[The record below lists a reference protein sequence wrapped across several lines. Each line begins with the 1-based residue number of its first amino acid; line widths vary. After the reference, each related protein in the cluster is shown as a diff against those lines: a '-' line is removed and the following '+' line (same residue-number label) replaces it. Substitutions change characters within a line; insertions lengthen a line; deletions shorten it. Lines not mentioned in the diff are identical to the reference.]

1 MTALDPELRLTPK
14 QDARR
19 RRVMQAALEL
29 GAEGGY
35 DAVQMREVAATAN
48 VALGT
53 IYRYFSSKDHLLV
66 AAMGEWTSQLRGR
79 LERSPAKGE
88 TMSERL
94 LDVLRRAT
102 RAMERQPELT
112 AALIMSLSA
121 ADIGLE
127 DATADVRSQIA
138 VMAGGVLDELDEET
152 RATILSI
159 IGHVWYSTLT
169 SWANGRRPFSV
180 VNAELE
186 RAVLLL
192 LAPYEGSANG
202 NGRTR
207 RVGQIARSRPSQ

>member
-35 DAVQMREVAATAN
+35 DAVQMREVASTAK

-53 IYRYFSSKDHLLV
+53 IYRYFASKDHLLA
-66 AAMGEWTSQLRGR
+66 AAMGEWTGQLRGR
-79 LERSPAKGE
+79 LAQAPAKGD
-88 TMSERL
+88 TMSDRL

-102 RAMERQPELT
+102 RAMERQPKLT
-112 AALIMSLSA
+112 AALIKSLSA
-121 ADIGLE
+121 PDLGIE
-127 DATADVRSQIA
+127 DATADVRWQIA
-138 VMAGGVLDELDEET
+138 AMAGDVLDDLDDET

-169 SWANGRRPFSV
+169 SWANGRRPFTV
-180 VNAELE
+180 VNSELE
-186 RAVLLL
+186 RTVRLL
-192 LAPYEGSANG
+192 LAPYEVGPAKT
-202 NGRTR
+202 NGRKK
-207 RVGQIARSRPSQ
+207 